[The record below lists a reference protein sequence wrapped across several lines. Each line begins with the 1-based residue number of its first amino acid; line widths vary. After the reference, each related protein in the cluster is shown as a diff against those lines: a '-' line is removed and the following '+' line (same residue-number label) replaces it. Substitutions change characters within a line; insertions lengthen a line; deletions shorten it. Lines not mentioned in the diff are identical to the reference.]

1 MSKAFRFHRHGGP
14 DVLRFEDVEVG
25 TPGPGQVRIRNT
37 AVAVNYRDVLMR
49 SGIHAVKSFPSGIG
63 LESAGVIEAVGPG
76 GRLASLSATASP
88 MRACRRAPTR
98 EQRIVP
104 AARLIALPDGIDE
117 RTAASMMIRGMTA
130 RTLLFD
136 AYKVQPGD
144 TILIHAAAGG
154 VGLIVCQWAKHLG
167 ATVIG
172 TVSSDE
178 KAAVARAHG
187 CDHAIVYTREDFA
200 ARVRE
205 ITGGEGVPV
214 VYDSV
219 GKATFEGS
227 LKCLRRRGVMASFGE
242 ASGDPDPM
250 PPRRLGA
257 LGSIYLT
264 HPSVS
269 NYTVDA
275 GRAHADRRRSV
286 RDGGQRQDQDRD
298 QPAYPLRDAPRA
310 HADIEARKTTGSI
323 VLVGRQGRFGR
334 RRAAHSVRSPPPC
347 GEGLGVGV
355 MRCGNARAYVASR
368 PLPALPAGGRDAP
381 RSWHAIDKNA
391 AQIKSSAALRP
402 SPPPAPP

>member
-1 MSKAFRFHRHGGP
+1 MSKAFRYHQHGGP
-14 DVLRFEDVEVG
+14 EVLRFEDVEVG
-25 TPGPGQVRIRNT
+25 APGLGQVRIRNK

-49 SGIHAVKSFPSGIG
+49 KGIHAVKSFPTGIG
-63 LESAGVIEAVGPG
+63 LESAGVIDAVGPEVEG
-76 GRLASLSATASP
+76 FAVGDRVAYAGMPEGSYA
-88 MRACRRAPTR
+88 
-98 EQRIVP
+98 EERIVP
-104 AARLIALPDGIDE
+104 TTRLLALPDNIDE

-187 CDHAIVYTREDFA
+187 CDHAIVYTREDFP

-269 NYTVDA
+269 NYTVT
-275 GRAHADRRRSV
+275 REELTTNADDLFAMVGS
-286 RDGGQRQDQDRD
+286 GKIKIAISK
-298 QPAYPLRDAPRA
+298 AYPLRDAPAA

-323 VLVGRQGRFGR
+323 VLV
-334 RRAAHSVRSPPPC
+334 V
-347 GEGLGVGV
+347 
-355 MRCGNARAYVASR
+355 
-368 PLPALPAGGRDAP
+368 
-381 RSWHAIDKNA
+381 
-391 AQIKSSAALRP
+391 
-402 SPPPAPP
+402 